1 MKINFI
7 VVLNNFIRKIKLHN
21 KLKHRVMQDKTT
33 KFWKMKFLK

>member
-7 VVLNNFIRKIKLHN
+7 ERLNTFIRIIRLKN
-21 KLKHRVMQDKTT
+21 KLKDRVMQDKTT